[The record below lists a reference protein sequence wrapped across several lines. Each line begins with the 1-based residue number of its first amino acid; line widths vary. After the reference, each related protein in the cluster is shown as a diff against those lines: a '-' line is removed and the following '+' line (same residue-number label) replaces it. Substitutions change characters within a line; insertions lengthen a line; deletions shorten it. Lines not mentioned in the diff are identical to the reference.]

1 MSTFSENLKLQR
13 QKKNLSQEELGKLIG
28 VTGVTIMRYEKGL
41 REPKLET
48 VKALANS
55 LKIPVAEL
63 IDINSPIVSKATNRF
78 ISGKNPEEIDLYG
91 DAVEDI
97 VMNSS
102 IGPVINDYQTSIA
115 KLNALRLEMICFCYE
130 NLNDVDRE
138 TLYNYARQLLESSSQ
153 YKEAV
158 QEYEDKFSDENL
170 TTE

>member
-1 MSTFSENLKLQR
+1 
-13 QKKNLSQEELGKLIG
+13 
-28 VTGVTIMRYEKGL
+28 
-41 REPKLET
+41 
-48 VKALANS
+48 
-55 LKIPVAEL
+55 
-63 IDINSPIVSKATNRF
+63 
-78 ISGKNPEEIDLYG
+78 
-91 DAVEDI
+91 
-97 VMNSS
+97 MNSS

>member
-55 LKIPVAEL
+55 LKIPVADL
-63 IDINSPIVSKATNRF
+63 IDIHSPIMSNATKRF
-78 ISGKNPEEIDLYG
+78 ISNKHPEEIELYG
-91 DAVEDI
+91 DVMDDI
-97 VMNSS
+97 VMNSP
-102 IGPVINDYQTSIA
+102 IGPVINNYQTTIA
-115 KLNALRLEMICFCYE
+115 KLNSLRLEMICFCYE
-130 NLNDVDRE
+130 NLNDTGRE
-138 TLYNYARQLLESSSQ
+138 SLYNYARKLLESSDE

-158 QEYEDKFSDENL
+158 QKYGDELFDEDP